1 MDLKII
7 RKYKKQNYT
16 IGKLYINNQYF
27 CDTLEDTDRGLSSDM
42 PLEEIKKIKVKDNTA
57 IPSGTYKVLYTYS
70 PRFKR
75 MLPLINNVPGYE
87 GVRFHAGNSIAD
99 TSGCVLLGF
108 NKEKGKVLQSRDT
121 CNKFYKLI
129 EEAIYKKGEAIILKI
144 E

>member
-27 CDTLEDTDRGLSSDM
+27 CDTLEDTERGLTSTM
-42 PLEEIKKIKVKDNTA
+42 PLEEIKKIKVKGETA
-57 IPSGTYKVLYTYS
+57 IPSGTYQVLYTYS
-70 PRFKR
+70 PKFKR
-75 MLPLINNVPGYE
+75 MLPLINNVKGFE
-87 GVRFHAGNSIAD
+87 GIRIHSGNTAKDSL
-99 TSGCVLLGF
+99 GCVLLGF

-121 CNKFYKLI
+121 CNSFYKII
-129 EEAIYKKGEAIILKI
+129 EDAITKRGEAITLKI